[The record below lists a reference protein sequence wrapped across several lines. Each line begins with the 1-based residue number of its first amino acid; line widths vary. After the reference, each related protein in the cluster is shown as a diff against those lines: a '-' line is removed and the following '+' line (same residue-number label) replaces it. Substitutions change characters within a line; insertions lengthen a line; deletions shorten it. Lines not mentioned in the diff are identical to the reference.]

1 MIHLDTFIA
10 RNNLQPADAIVVKK
24 QPFKLLDHYLVYL
37 GIDAYGHVFI
47 ANYTQGTRIL
57 RESDLAQF
65 LPDFVPSRIVRFVG
79 NYIQRNAAVQRA
91 LSRRDQS
98 SYHLIVNNC
107 EHFSTYVQ
115 TGKGESSQ
123 VRAISSGLVLTGLI
137 TASAAKQEETKAIGF
152 LAATIGLMALL
163 TKE

>member
-1 MIHLDTFIA
+1 MIHLDTFITC
-10 RNNLQPADAIVVKK
+10 NHIQPADAVVVKK

-37 GIDAYGHVFI
+37 GKDNYGHVFI

-57 RESDLAQF
+57 REHDLAQF
-65 LPDFVPSRIVRFVG
+65 LTDFVPSRIVRFIG
-79 NYIQRNAAVQRA
+79 NYIQRDAAVQRA

-123 VRAISSGLVLTGLI
+123 VQAISSGLVLTGLI